1 MNKSKME
8 LRSVLL
14 ASGNVRPGPGLA
26 TSGVA
31 RNGAQSLAMAIAAR
45 QRELNRKVVQRAAVA
60 A

>member
-8 LRSVLL
+8 MRSLLL
-14 ASGNVRPGPGLA
+14 ASGNVRPGVSLA
-26 TSGVA
+26 TSGSG
-31 RNGAQSLAMAIAAR
+31 RTGAQSLALAIAAR